1 MLLLL
6 LLPLD
11 MLLLLLLPLLSHLM
25 RSPAVAGNTQPL
37 LAGGRVAKPPRFFA
51 TARAG

>member
-11 MLLLLLLPLLSHLM
+11 MLLLLLPLLSHLM